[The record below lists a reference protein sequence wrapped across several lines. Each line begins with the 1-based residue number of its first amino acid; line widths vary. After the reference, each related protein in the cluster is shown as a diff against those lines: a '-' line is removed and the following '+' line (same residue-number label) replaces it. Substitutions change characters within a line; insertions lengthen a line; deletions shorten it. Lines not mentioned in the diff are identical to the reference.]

1 MVTSAATS
9 RHDRKEPIMTAK
21 YTTRDLTLE
30 ESSDLLRGLSLALGG
45 SDQKVNAVLRVIL
58 DNGCGVFK
66 AERA

>member
-1 MVTSAATS
+1 MSAT
-9 RHDRKEPIMTAK
+9 

-30 ESSDLLRGLSLALGG
+30 ESNALLRGLSLALGG
-45 SDQKVNAVLRVIL
+45 SDQKVNAVLRVIF